1 MYFTTLINNQKKL
14 SKKTVFFGSLLFLCL
29 NCTSNTD
36 KTVLQTEN
44 KALSNTELNL
54 LTLVSNLDTN
64 NVEDIEL
71 ITDSWIHTKERE
83 LHLQEINSEALAQAK
98 KQLLDFEQSI
108 YTMYLEN
115 QFIKAQ
121 LEMLVKDEEILLFYN
136 KNREQYAQKTLL

>member
-98 KQLLDFEQSI
+98 KQLLDLEQSI

-121 LEMLVKDEEILLFYN
+121 LDMLVKDEEILLFYN